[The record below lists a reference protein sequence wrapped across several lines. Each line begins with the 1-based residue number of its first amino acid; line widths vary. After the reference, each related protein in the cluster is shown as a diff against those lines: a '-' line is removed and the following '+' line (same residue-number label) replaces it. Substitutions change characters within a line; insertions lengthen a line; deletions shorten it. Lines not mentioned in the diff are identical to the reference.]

1 MMIQREVYVI
11 GIKPS
16 HLIRILTMIRIM
28 DLGMRLGNEEQVPE
42 VWHLLKMRR
51 HNDAQ
56 FRMHDDKLGR

>member
-1 MMIQREVYVI
+1 
-11 GIKPS
+11 
-16 HLIRILTMIRIM
+16 MIRIM